1 MKTKTPKKSKSPKK
15 VRKKRTTIKEA
26 YENGYND
33 CKNLLICYTLDIVDN
48 MIEEYNIDM
57 QRFPRNTKFVELQ
70 VDSIDELRRRLL
82 YNEDYAKYNEV
93 NSLERSR
100 VRPQIQSQ

>member
-1 MKTKTPKKSKSPKK
+1 MKTKNPKKSKPSKK

-33 CKNLLICYTLDIVDN
+33 CMNLLICFTMDVVDD
-48 MIEEYNIDM
+48 MIEEYNMDM
-57 QRFPRNTKFVELQ
+57 QHFPRNTKFVELQ

-82 YNEDYAKYNEV
+82 YNEDYARYNEV
-93 NSLERSR
+93 NALERSR
-100 VRPQIQSQ
+100 IRPQIQPQ